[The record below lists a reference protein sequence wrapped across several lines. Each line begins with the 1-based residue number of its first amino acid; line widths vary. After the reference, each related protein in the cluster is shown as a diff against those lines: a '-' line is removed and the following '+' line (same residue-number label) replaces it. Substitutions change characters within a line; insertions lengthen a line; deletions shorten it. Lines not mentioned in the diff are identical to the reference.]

1 MLKNAEKKIL
11 LRFLQFF
18 FRMAASMTLELYK
31 KNQQKLYIFF
41 SVFIN
46 MHVQ

>member
-18 FRMAASMTLELYK
+18 FRMASMTLELYK